1 MIQYLPGMCK
11 VLASVLNNRIL
22 KIIFFVWGF
31 ANSSFN
37 HLGAPSLSCTL
48 LLSEGVHGLLY
59 DCQARDDFI
68 PQENV
73 CRDIFWL
80 L

>member
-11 VLASVLNNRIL
+11 VLASVLNRIL
-22 KIIFFVWGF
+22 KIIFCGGF
-31 ANSSFN
+31 TNSSFN